1 VTLDRRRRGSEHD
14 TDETTKGDP
23 LCPAH
28 MASDARSFG
37 GLPPNLRL
45 STVAICNGRLTR
57 IHDVRSLATN
67 ACKGSSPASQ
77 QGTRDFAAIGEVSE
91 GQIVPVRRTVGT
103 GGHQAFRDGLVRR
116 YPARSRRSANGRY
129 PPEARIPPSPGRHSR
144 GADSRPFPAKPVDPF
159 LALSRPSRLGHHM
172 LDFHWQEARANGL
185 AHSAVVRLP
194 SRLDRAEAEARRVPA
209 RDSPSA
215 AGHLQGSG
223 SAAIGTCERYS

>member
-103 GGHQAFRDGLVRR
+103 GGHQAFRDGLVRPLSCSF
-116 YPARSRRSANGRY
+116 PAFSQRSLSAHLRLSLFVRRPTALDPLLPFKIGPVNGR
-129 PPEARIPPSPGRHSR
+129 EARESG
-144 GADSRPFPAKPVDPF
+144 
-159 LALSRPSRLGHHM
+159 LRLK
-172 LDFHWQEARANGL
+172 D
-185 AHSAVVRLP
+185 
-194 SRLDRAEAEARRVPA
+194 
-209 RDSPSA
+209 
-215 AGHLQGSG
+215 
-223 SAAIGTCERYS
+223 